1 MAGALKIELGVKSDP
16 IEYRYSFEWLF
27 RVMAEEGVRNL
38 QAGSFFELYQLPNEY
53 FLELRRNAAA
63 HGVAITSMFTAHRE
77 LGGFYRVD
85 PRWEQVARRNY
96 ERFIEV
102 GGLLGARSV
111 GSNPGATLRDAMQD
125 KDAGTACYLRN
136 MKELMAYAPRHGVEC
151 LTVEP
156 MSCLAEPPTLPE
168 EMAAYIEPLR
178 AHRETHPDSARPG
191 LCADTS
197 HGYADAEG
205 VVRYTH
211 MELLEASLPYVT
223 ELHVKNTDEM
233 FDSTFGFTPEER
245 GRGIV
250 DLAAVRA
257 LLEENANRLPQREI
271 IAYLEIGGPKLGRDY
286 SDPLLERHLR
296 ESLRHMAET
305 LKTD

>member
-1 MAGALKIELGVKSDP
+1 MAGQVKIALGVKSDP

-27 RVMAEEGVRNL
+27 RVMADEGVHNL
-38 QAGSFFELYQLPNEY
+38 QVGSFFELYQLPDDY
-53 FLELRRNAAA
+53 FVELRQLAAA
-63 HGVAITSMFTAHRE
+63 HGIRIASMFTAHRE
-77 LGGFYRVD
+77 LGGFYRLD

-111 GSNPGATLRDAMQD
+111 GSNPGATMRDEMPD
-125 KDAGTACYLRN
+125 KEAGTECYLRN
-136 MKELMAYAPRHGVEC
+136 MKTLLEYAPRHGVEV

-168 EMAAYIEPLR
+168 EMEAYMEPLLEHHE
-178 AHRETHPDSARPG
+178 AHPASAVPG

-205 VVRYTH
+205 AVRHTH
-211 MELLEASLPYVT
+211 LELLGASLPYLT
-223 ELHVKNTDEM
+223 ELHVKNTDAM
-233 FDSTFGFTPEER
+233 FNSTFGFTPEER
-245 GRGIV
+245 ARGIV
-250 DLAAVRA
+250 DLDAVRTM
-257 LLEENANRLPQREI
+257 LEENADALPQREI

-286 SDPLLERHLR
+286 SDPLLERQLR
-296 ESLRHMAET
+296 ESLRHMAAV
-305 LKTD
+305 LRTD